1 MRRLLEYTQQGE
13 SDLAYG
19 LLLVLGLLTTELVR
33 SWSLALTWAL
43 NYRTGSRLRG
53 AVLSL
58 AFAKILRLRSVRD
71 QSLGQVGA
79 PSASLSLPL
88 GSYNHL
94 TPSVLSPQSQL
105 VNMCSSDGQRMFDAA
120 VVGSL
125 LAGGPLVA
133 ILGVAYNLFV
143 LGPTSLLGSAVFIL
157 FYPAMVSTCDDHGTL

>member
-58 AFAKILRLRSVRD
+58 AFAKILRLRGVRD

-79 PSASLSLPL
+79 PAASPSLSLSFL
-88 GSYNHL
+88 AAFHVRL
-94 TPSVLSPQSQL
+94 TPSFLSPNPSWSICVPATASGCLMQ
-105 VNMCSSDGQRMFDAA
+105 
-120 VVGSL
+120 
-125 LAGGPLVA
+125 PWW
-133 ILGVAYNLFV
+133 
-143 LGPTSLLGSAVFIL
+143 AVFWQGAPWWPFWVL
-157 FYPAMVSTCDDHGTL
+157 PTTCLC